1 VEKPERLRLT
11 ALALHPAAD
20 WTYRHCHFS
29 NDFGTIATSAAGCAM
44 NATCPNCG
52 RTLQDSDPIPSPA
65 FETTA
70 VVRLRAL
77 FSGRLAQTPCPAE
90 CGGMLDHEPALM
102 VMARAPHIV
111 WLSGG
116 DSLDEQRLAVAAEQ
130 LGGESSVLGGRPGVR
145 VFTRQETLKLD
156 LYEHLRVTAGA
167 MSPLNRASAENKVA
181 EFVVREWRTL
191 TPAVLAA
198 SDIVTLVERMGG
210 AGDPGQL
217 AEARNYF
224 EAHALALGRLQLQSW
239 IAMCQ
244 AHARFDATMP
254 PLREDLAQFVV
265 GDAVFESASSGLI
278 EQMPRLVDAAGKNPL
293 LEYALLAT
301 AAYLHHVSGSE
312 NPLAAEW
319 TTCWARLELTVQEAH
334 PEAAAGFDRLRLQP
348 EVLSATLSRR
358 ALQEQAVA
366 LLVPQYSAGEDGTAM
381 MMRLQA
387 LGDRAGY
394 TGLVADVHRGIQLKG
409 GDLASA
415 DGVMVEVRRSIEKG
429 WTTPDAAGAGM
440 SLDAALQLYTATLVD
455 ARDVPALTS
464 VFEQTRQLAEDDPSR
479 AMVESWFGATLGR
492 LNRAHRLLD
501 HIGADE
507 RSWEDALEDDVKAR
521 LWTERANAL
530 RAAERRVENLQ
541 WRERIVP
548 LVAGSPGGAD
558 HRVALHNLAIAHREA
573 GAPDRALDILLP
585 LLDDRRAAD
594 RHRVLEALATT
605 YGVLGEQ
612 ERAAA
617 ALDEAIELCVGP
629 AAYLKERFVA
639 ARASLGVG
647 QRPADVEQ
655 RLLAAPKEAWSDAMS
670 LLQECT
676 AWANL
681 HLRGYEIGAEGTARF
696 GEAANL
702 LARRLTQEES
712 DVPPRVREAAYLVL
726 AEVAEM
732 FEMDNAHALWGAAA
746 DEADRTGQTPNPV
759 AVLALAQT
767 AYREQRVN
775 DARLILA
782 ALPDAMARDLHGL
795 QRIDVALG
803 ALTNLRRRFDELTL
817 FLIEQDLVHDA
828 RVLAEFR
835 RDPVRQSGTK
845 RTEEEVHAILGGA
858 VIKQVLTGSDA
869 AVLEFLEVEDSLAVM
884 LTWRRAGESR
894 PSFTLL
900 DWPEE
905 LEPVSLRDRLLHR
918 LQGWLLDRPGDPF
931 AVTGWNDF
939 QSWIRTSL
947 DGVLAPDGH
956 LIVIEHEALSGLPFH
971 VAVAPERSCSYA
983 SSWSS
988 LARNRDT
995 ERAPLTSLGV
1005 AMVPAFDDDARVAAA
1020 MHAAETRSG
1029 ELAARNGLAWQHAIG
1044 AACDRAAVTQLMQT
1058 SDVLFI
1064 ACHGFLDEA
1073 RHEVAWVLAHKGG
1086 LPGRSGSVASGA
1098 AGRVTHFSWRD
1109 VEMLPRAPRLVLS
1122 AACSSGRA
1130 LLTGLGERL
1139 GLFPSLKQ
1147 RGTETLIA
1155 PAWDVDANIILPVA
1169 TRALELS
1176 LDGTRSRAAAVR
1188 IACEEASHELPLWI
1202 AWSLT
1207 LEGAWR

>member
-1 VEKPERLRLT
+1 MT
-11 ALALHPAAD
+11 AL
-20 WTYRHCHFS
+20 
-29 NDFGTIATSAAGCAM
+29 
-44 NATCPNCG
+44 CPNCG
-52 RTLQDSDPIPSPA
+52 RRLEDSDPIPSPA

-116 DSLDEQRLAVAAEQ
+116 DSLDEERLAAAAEQ
-130 LGGESSVLGGRPGVR
+130 LGGGSSFLGGRPEVR
-145 VFTRQETLKLD
+145 VFDRQEALKLD
-156 LYEHLRVTAGA
+156 LYEHLRATAKA
-167 MSPLNRASAENKVA
+167 MTPLNRASAENKVA
-181 EFVVREWRTL
+181 EFLVREWRTL

-198 SDIVTLVERMGG
+198 SDIVTLVERLGG
-210 AGDPGQL
+210 AGTPQEL
-217 AEARNYF
+217 ADAQKYF
-224 EAHALALGRLQLQSW
+224 ETHALTLGRLQLHSW

-244 AHARFDATMP
+244 AHARFDAALP
-254 PLREDLAQFVV
+254 PLREDLAEFVV
-265 GDAVFESASSGLI
+265 PDAVFESASSGLI
-278 EQMPRLVDAAGKNPL
+278 QQMPRLIEAASKNPL
-293 LEYALLAT
+293 LEYACLAT
-301 AAYLHHVSGSE
+301 CAYLHHATGSE

-319 TTCWARLELTVQEAH
+319 TTSWARLELTIQEAD
-334 PEAAAGFDRLRLQP
+334 PETAAGFDRLRLQP
-348 EVLSATLSRR
+348 DVLAATLSRR

-366 LLVPQYSAGEDGTAM
+366 LLVPLYSEGGDGKAM
-381 MMRLQA
+381 IVRLQA

-394 TGLVADVHRGIQLKG
+394 AGLVADVHRGIQLKG
-409 GDLASA
+409 GNLATV
-415 DGVMVEVRRSIEKG
+415 DGVMAEVRRSIEQG
-429 WTTPDAAGAGM
+429 WTTTNAAGAVM
-440 SLDAALQLYTATLVD
+440 SLDTALQLYTATLFE
-455 ARDVPALTS
+455 AADVPALTS
-464 VFEQTRQLAEDDPSR
+464 VFEQTRGLAEDDPSR
-479 AMVESWFGATLGR
+479 ANVESWFGATLGR
-492 LNRAHRLLD
+492 LNRAHHLLD
-501 HIGADE
+501 HIGAEE
-507 RSWEDALEDDVKAR
+507 RSWEEALEQDLKAR

-530 RAAERRVENLQ
+530 RAAERRTENLR
-541 WRERIVP
+541 WRERILP
-548 LVAGSPGGAD
+548 LVAVTPGTAN
-558 HRVALHNLAIAHREA
+558 HRIALHNLAIAHREA

-585 LLDDRRAAD
+585 LLDDPRAAD
-594 RHRVLEALATT
+594 RHRVLEAIATT
-605 YGVLGEQ
+605 YGVLGEK

-629 AAYLKERFVA
+629 EAYLKARFVA
-639 ARASLGVG
+639 ARAALGVG
-647 QRPADVEQ
+647 RKAADIERQ
-655 RLLAAPKEAWSDAMS
+655 LLAAPREAWSDALS

-681 HLRGYEIGAEGTARF
+681 HLSGHEIGDDGTARF

-702 LARRLTQEES
+702 LARRLTREEG
-712 DVPPRVREAAYLVL
+712 DIPPRMREAGYLLL
-726 AEVAEM
+726 AEIAEM
-732 FEMDNAHALWGAAA
+732 FEMDHAHALWGAAA
-746 DEADRTGQTPNPV
+746 DEADRTGQTPDPV
-759 AVLALAQT
+759 AVLALAQN
-767 AYREQRVN
+767 AYREKRVD

-782 ALPDAMARDLHGL
+782 ALPDAMARDLQGL

-803 ALTNLRRRFDELTL
+803 ALTNLRRRFDDLTL
-817 FLIEQDLVHDA
+817 FLIEQGLVHDA

-835 RDPVRQSGTK
+835 RDPVRQSGTR
-845 RTEEEVHAILGGA
+845 RTEEEVRAILGGA
-858 VIKQVLTGSDA
+858 VVGQVLTASDA

-884 LTWRRAGESR
+884 LTWRPAGESK
-894 PSFTLL
+894 PAFTLL

-905 LEPVSLRDRLLHR
+905 LEPVVLRERLLHR

-931 AVTGWNDF
+931 AVKGWTDF
-939 QSWIRTSL
+939 RSWIRAAL
-947 DGVLAPDGH
+947 DDVLPADGH

-988 LARNRDT
+988 LART
-995 ERAPLTSLGV
+995 RAAEGAPFTSLGV
-1005 AMVPAFDDDARVAAA
+1005 AMVPAFNDDDRVAEA
-1020 MHAAETRSG
+1020 MHAAGARSG
-1029 ELAARNGLAWQHAIG
+1029 ELAATNGLTWAHAFG
-1044 AACDRAAVTQLMQT
+1044 VACDRAAVERMMRT

-1064 ACHGFLDEA
+1064 ACHGFLDESH
-1073 RHEVAWVLAHKGG
+1073 HEVAWVLAHKGG
-1086 LPGRSGSVASGA
+1086 LPGRSGSVTSGA
-1098 AGRVTHFSWRD
+1098 AERVTHFGWRD
-1109 VEMLPRAPRLVLS
+1109 VETLPHAPRLVLS

-1176 LDGTRSRAAAVR
+1176 LDGTRPRAVAVR
-1188 IACEEASHELPLWI
+1188 MACEEASRELPFWI